1 MATVVL
7 SVIPALVAL
16 VVVAMGASLHFL
28 GDVMHAGGP
37 QMLDRHH
44 ELMHALVA
52 VAVPFA
58 LVVFPVAVLAFALTM
73 KMGDFLFQF
82 TLQALGLL
90 AATTPVQF
98 LDAPLLPVGPALE
111 FITFMILLGM
121 FMVMMV
127 SLKRFES
134 RP

>member
-1 MATVVL
+1 MVAVVFTVI
-7 SVIPALVAL
+7 SAMVAA

-37 QMLDRHH
+37 QVLDGDHQV
-44 ELMHALVA
+44 MYALVA

-58 LVVFPVAVLAFALTM
+58 LVVFPVAVLAFAFTM
-73 KMGDFLFQF
+73 KMSDFLFQF

-111 FITFMILLGM
+111 FITFMVLLGM

-127 SLKRFES
+127 SLAQVA
-134 RP
+134 